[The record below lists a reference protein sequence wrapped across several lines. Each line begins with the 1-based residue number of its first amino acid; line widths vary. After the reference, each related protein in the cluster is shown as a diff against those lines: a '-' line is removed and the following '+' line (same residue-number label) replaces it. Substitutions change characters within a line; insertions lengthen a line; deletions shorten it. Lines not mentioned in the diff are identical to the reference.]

1 MKMAVYKCIFQNA
14 LTMFGRYLIYLLIIT
29 PLNSLFYMV
38 SLRSDYR
45 GQINHLLSYNSG
57 KYSPTLYIAFVTT

>member
-1 MKMAVYKCIFQNA
+1 M
-14 LTMFGRYLIYLLIIT
+14 TFGRYLIYLLIIT
-29 PLNSLFYMV
+29 LLNILFHMV

-57 KYSPTLYIAFVTT
+57 KYSQTLYIAFVTT